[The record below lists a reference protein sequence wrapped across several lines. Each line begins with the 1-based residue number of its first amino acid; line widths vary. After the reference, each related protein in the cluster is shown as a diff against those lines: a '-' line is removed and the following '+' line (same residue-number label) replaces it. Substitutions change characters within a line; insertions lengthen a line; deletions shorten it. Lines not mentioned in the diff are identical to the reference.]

1 MVSVPVA
8 NPFDTAYVD
17 FDPTEPNKLTGSV
30 AHDGVVF
37 IEVQSSGARDMVS
50 SGSGS
55 LLYTGRHILTAAH
68 VLPDNLSNLS
78 QMGITFG
85 SPEGSVNFSTVDN
98 QIEDI
103 DIHPQWGGV
112 NSNVED
118 GFDVAVITLAE
129 EAPLWADRYSL
140 YAKNDEI
147 GNTTTHVGFGRPSNG
162 VDGYAEDQGEPVR
175 RFGKNTY
182 DASLE
187 PDQLDGSI
195 ASLANAI
202 TIDSSS
208 NMILLYDFDSGQP
221 QDDPIGDILGAHLGL
236 GSQEVGTTPGD
247 SGGPTFIDGKIA
259 GIASFTMGNPLADGQ
274 ENEGV
279 FGEIHGDTRVSS
291 FVDFIESIVGSE
303 NPDAPLGQRVSVTS
317 FQNNGMSSSYYLA
330 QNPDVSAAGMD
341 AGLHY
346 FTFGKNEGRNPNP
359 YFDTNEYLR
368 VNADVAAAGVDAL
381 GHYMEF
387 GWKEGRDPSQIFS
400 TNLYLTNNTDVAQA
414 GMNPLQHYFLF
425 GFNEG
430 RNTYY
435 SIEDGWQ

>member
-68 VLPDNLSNLS
+68 VLPDDLSDLS

-103 DIHPQWGGV
+103 DIHPQWGGE

-202 TIDSSS
+202 TMRFQLEYDS
-208 NMILLYDFDSGQP
+208 
-221 QDDPIGDILGAHLGL
+221 
-236 GSQEVGTTPGD
+236 
-247 SGGPTFIDGKIA
+247 
-259 GIASFTMGNPLADGQ
+259 PL
-274 ENEGV
+274 
-279 FGEIHGDTRVSS
+279 
-291 FVDFIESIVGSE
+291 
-303 NPDAPLGQRVSVTS
+303 
-317 FQNNGMSSSYYLA
+317 
-330 QNPDVSAAGMD
+330 
-341 AGLHY
+341 
-346 FTFGKNEGRNPNP
+346 
-359 YFDTNEYLR
+359 
-368 VNADVAAAGVDAL
+368 
-381 GHYMEF
+381 
-387 GWKEGRDPSQIFS
+387 
-400 TNLYLTNNTDVAQA
+400 
-414 GMNPLQHYFLF
+414 
-425 GFNEG
+425 
-430 RNTYY
+430 
-435 SIEDGWQ
+435 